1 MHQYL
6 NNQACFVISKDLGY
20 FWRWGQQGRI
30 YIDFSKVMWMNLK
43 RKLKKYIKCEQ
54 ELYNFKIE
62 ASEYVFACTYVQM
75 RCQIAC
81 WKMCK

>member
-1 MHQYL
+1 
-6 NNQACFVISKDLGY
+6 
-20 FWRWGQQGRI
+20 
-30 YIDFSKVMWMNLK
+30 MNLK

-81 WKMCK
+81 WKMYK